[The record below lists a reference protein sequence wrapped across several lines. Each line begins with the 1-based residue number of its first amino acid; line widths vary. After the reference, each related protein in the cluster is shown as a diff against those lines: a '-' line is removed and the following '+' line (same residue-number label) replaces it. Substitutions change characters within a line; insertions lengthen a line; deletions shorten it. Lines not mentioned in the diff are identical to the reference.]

1 MSDATIRFVS
11 TVPGLPTP
19 PGYSYAASTSG
30 ELVWLAGQVSMDADG
45 NVVAPGDFEAQMRQ
59 TFVNVTRVLA
69 EAGCAPTDVLKVTYF
84 VVGLTRER
92 LLAVRSERE
101 RFFGT
106 HRPATT
112 LLGIAALFHPDA
124 LVEIEVIAHRK

>member
-1 MSDATIRFVS
+1 MSDASIRFVS

-30 ELVWLAGQVSMDADG
+30 QLVLFAGQVSMDADG

-59 TFVNVTRVLA
+59 TFVNVTRALA
-69 EAGCAPTDVLKVTYF
+69 EAGCTPADVLKVSYF

-101 RFFGT
+101 RFFGS

-112 LLGIAALFHPDA
+112 LLGISALFHPDA

>member
-1 MSDATIRFVS
+1 MSDATIHFVS

-30 ELVWLAGQVSMDADG
+30 QLVLFAGQVSMDADG
-45 NVVAPGDFEAQMRQ
+45 NVIAPGDFEAQMRQ
-59 TFVNVTRVLA
+59 TFVNVTRALA
-69 EAGCAPTDVLKVTYF
+69 GAGCTPTDVLKVSYF

-92 LLAVRSERE
+92 LVAVRSERE
-101 RFFGT
+101 KFFGS

-112 LLGIAALFHPDA
+112 LLGISALFHPDA
-124 LVEIEVIAHRK
+124 LVEIEVIAHRR